1 MRILLIEDEIKT
13 IQSLRQGLEEQNWAV
28 DTATDGN
35 TGLQLATENTYD
47 VIVSDI
53 IMPGIGGLELCRHL
67 RQLGKKTPFLLLSA
81 LGHTDDGFIY
91 SMGWMHAV
99 HRVRLEFWVK
109 FDVGNVATG
118 IALVRDIGYRA
129 MRALVAQDGA
139 GGYTL
144 YAAEGGAAMT
154 GAVDATP
161 LDPGNSGIPFLR
173 YTLTVAVMQKEV
185 V

>member
-1 MRILLIEDEIKT
+1 MSDVSTQVDALVATLQAALPEIDSASSAGYLPAIDTQRVALI
-13 IQSLRQGLEEQNWAV
+13 
-28 DTATDGN
+28 AT
-35 TGLQLATENTYD
+35 
-47 VIVSDI
+47 
-53 IMPGIGGLELCRHL
+53 
-67 RQLGKKTPFLLLSA
+67 A
-81 LGHTDDGFIY
+81 LGHTDDGYIY

-109 FDVGNVATG
+109 FDVGDTATG

-144 YAAEGGAAMT
+144 YAAEGGTAMT
-154 GAVDATP
+154 GAVDPTP